1 MWGEKAKV
9 TIVVGA
15 QVFGDCLE
23 MHGQSQVDSW
33 QQVLVNSQ
41 EYPTRL
47 SLILHLG
54 TTSWDCMLKV
64 TFSMHWDIT
73 SLAQASTTLSRQ
85 IISNII
91 RKVRLG
97 WNRLPLQ
104 VSIYLV
110 FSYVTASQYGRILSK
125 LWKNILLT
133 VGFMDVLN
141 SASKNLSSPCRQVTV
156 KPARI
161 TNQHQ
166 PKPKESSAA

>member
-23 MHGQSQVDSW
+23 MHGQSQVDSC

-54 TTSWDCMLKV
+54 TKSWDCMIKV
-64 TFSMHWDIT
+64 TFSMHWNIT
-73 SLAQASTTLSRQ
+73 SLAKAGTTLSRP
-85 IISNII
+85 IISNSIK
-91 RKVRLG
+91 KVRLG

-110 FSYVTASQYGRILSK
+110 SSYVTASQYGRILSK